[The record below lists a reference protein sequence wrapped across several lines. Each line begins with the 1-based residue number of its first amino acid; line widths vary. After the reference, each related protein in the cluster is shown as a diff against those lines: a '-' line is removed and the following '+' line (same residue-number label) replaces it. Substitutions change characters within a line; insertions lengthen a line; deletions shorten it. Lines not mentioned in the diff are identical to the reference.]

1 MYISDYS
8 SRGRQFLT
16 KFNDDLE
23 PEDSGY
29 RLQLHLE
36 GTEKSDRSRLSM
48 AHHPSGETT
57 SGTSSEPH
65 EDSLASEVIVEKR
78 IQIMIQAKDSRKG
91 FKQSNIGG
99 ARYVKKTNRYPLGDN
114 LNLLILTTG

>member
-1 MYISDYS
+1 MLFVISDYS

-36 GTEKSDRSRLSM
+36 GTDKSDRSRLSM
-48 AHHPSGETT
+48 AHPSDEPPDPQGET
-57 SGTSSEPH
+57 SSTNAPH
-65 EDSLASEVIVEKR
+65 EDSIVSEVIC
-78 IQIMIQAKDSRKG
+78 S
-91 FKQSNIGG
+91 
-99 ARYVKKTNRYPLGDN
+99 
-114 LNLLILTTG
+114 

>member
-1 MYISDYS
+1 MISDYS

-57 SGTSSEPH
+57 SGTTSSEPH
-65 EDSLASEVIVEKR
+65 EDSIASEVIVAR
-78 IQIMIQAKDSRKG
+78 VGASNQILKG
-91 FKQSNIGG
+91 
-99 ARYVKKTNRYPLGDN
+99 
-114 LNLLILTTG
+114 